1 MQRAFEGQIL
11 TQRAGFDCA
20 KRRLNLAEGLILFH
34 IKKNKMVMLNN
45 IDISKLALL
54 NLTYHLVK
62 TKSKKI
68 IYGFYLHCK

>member
-1 MQRAFEGQIL
+1 
-11 TQRAGFDCA
+11 
-20 KRRLNLAEGLILFH
+20 
-34 IKKNKMVMLNN
+34 MVMLNN

-68 IYGFYLHCK
+68 IYGFYPMGRGASNAPQMRLKCASNAP